1 MVEFRNKSNSIN
13 WILVTFPGGGK
24 KYHAHGRFQGSI

>member
-13 WILVTFPGGGK
+13 WILVTFPGGK